1 MSVSSSFQQ
10 SYASSAF
17 FGGRF
22 FWSKLE
28 ISKERFIQINP
39 LPIKNLLLFTFTYII
54 GKLQIVLIKDTFN
67 KVTVSL
73 FLAFKFR
80 SRTNRP
86 ASIFGGF
93 HLYPVF
99 EPAPPQI
106 YFPSFFI
113 SLKKFSSRQTDYRS
127 KIMFHPKH
135 LKIF

>member
-1 MSVSSSFQQ
+1 MPVSSSFQQ

-17 FGGRF
+17 FGGGF